1 MNQKYLNPNI
11 INKLDNL
18 QLKAK
23 FIVEGFMTG
32 LHKSPFHGFS
42 VEFSEHRPYASGD
55 EIKNIDWKLWSK
67 TDKYYI
73 KRFEEETNLLCH
85 IFLDSSQSMAFSSKQ
100 ITKFE
105 YAQMLAAAL
114 SYLMINQRDSL
125 GLHIFDSQIRQ
136 TIRPKST
143 KNHLNTILSIM
154 NKIKIGGKTNI
165 SHILHMGAEKIKK
178 RGLIILLS
186 DLFDSSKKIINSLKH
201 LRYYGHEVLVFHILD
216 RQEVELNYNEKMI
229 FEDLENQN
237 QITTEPWQIKKSY
250 MKEMKE
256 RVDYFKAECSAMNIN
271 YNLFLTDQLLDLAL
285 YQFLHKRNKA
295 L

>member
-11 INKLDNL
+11 INTLDNL

-32 LHKSPFHGFS
+32 LHKSPLHGFS
-42 VEFSEHRPYASGD
+42 VEFSEHRSYTPGD
-55 EIKNIDWKLWSK
+55 ETKNIDWKLWSK

-85 IFLDSSQSMAFSSKQ
+85 IFLDSSQSMSFSSNNV
-100 ITKFE
+100 TKFE

-114 SYLMINQRDSL
+114 SYLIIKQRDSL
-125 GLHIFDSQIRQ
+125 GLHIFDSKIRQ

-143 KNHLNTILSIM
+143 KNHLNTILSVM
-154 NKIKIGGKTNI
+154 DKIKIGHKTNI
-165 SHILHMGAEKIKK
+165 SEILHVGAEKIKK
-178 RGLIILLS
+178 KGFIILLS
-186 DLFDSSKKIINSLKH
+186 DLFDSSQKIINSLKH
-201 LRYYGHEVLVFHILD
+201 LRYYKHEVLVFHILD
-216 RQEVELNYNEKMI
+216 KQEIELNYNEKII
-229 FEDLENQN
+229 FEDLENDN
-237 QITTEPWQIKKSY
+237 QIITEPRQIKKSY
-250 MKEMKE
+250 KKEMNE
-256 RVDYFKAECSAMNIN
+256 RIEYFNTECSGMNIS

-285 YQFLHKRNKA
+285 YQFLNKRKKI

>member
-1 MNQKYLNPNI
+1 MNQKYLNPDI
-11 INKLDNL
+11 INTLDNL
-18 QLKAK
+18 HLKAK

-42 VEFSEHRPYASGD
+42 VEFSEHRSYAPGD
-55 EIKNIDWKLWSK
+55 ETKNIDWKLWSK

-85 IFLDSSQSMAFSSKQ
+85 IFLDSSQSMSFSSQ
-100 ITKFE
+100 NISKFK

-114 SYLMINQRDSL
+114 SYLIINQRDGL
-125 GLHIFDSQIRQ
+125 GLHVFDSKIRQ

-143 KNHLNTILSIM
+143 KNHLNTVLSIM
-154 NKIKIGGKTNI
+154 DKIKIGDKTNI
-165 SHILHMGAEKIKK
+165 SKILDIGAEKIKK

-201 LRYYGHEVLVFHILD
+201 LRYYNHEVLIFHILD
-216 RQEVELNYNEKMI
+216 NQEIELDYNEKII

-237 QITTEPWQIKKSY
+237 QIITNPWQIKKSY
-250 MKEMKE
+250 KKEMQDRIE
-256 RVDYFKAECSAMNIN
+256 YFKMECSKMNIS
-271 YNLFLTDQLLDLAL
+271 YNLFLTNQLLDVAL
-285 YQFLHKRNKA
+285 YQFLNKRKQI